1 MIALYGHPQTKALG
15 MLGEQPPDQAVR
27 RARSLAKEYTALSK
41 EPVIPAFELIASVAS
56 QAAGKD
62 GSYSRRTPIEVLLPW
77 VEAAEQAGIYVV
89 IDLQPGRTDFLT
101 QAKFYEPLLRRP
113 FVGLALDPE
122 WRLEPDQKHLRQIG
136 SVDRIPEYIK
146 KAKDPSDAFRLMGF
160 GHRVYKNYDPRA
172 KIMQKTTHEVLS
184 ELGVK
189 DDPLLDVAMELERF
203 ETIAAAAD
211 TVRDLGLQGET
222 LKVGTPTM
230 GGIIIIAAT
239 FIPCLLMARLDNVYI
254 LLMLFAT
261 IWMATIGFIDD
272 YIKVFKKDK
281 EGLKARG

>member
-56 QAAGKD
+56 QAAGED

-113 FVGLALDPE
+113 SVGLALDPE

-136 SVDRIPEYIK
+136 SVGVDEVNRVGAWLAALVREHDLPAKVLTLHQFRPCSSTRRCRRIST
-146 KAKDPSDAFRLMGF
+146 DP
-160 GHRVYKNYDPRA
+160 
-172 KIMQKTTHEVLS
+172 
-184 ELGVK
+184 
-189 DDPLLDVAMELERF
+189 
-203 ETIAAAAD
+203 
-211 TVRDLGLQGET
+211 
-222 LKVGTPTM
+222 
-230 GGIIIIAAT
+230 
-239 FIPCLLMARLDNVYI
+239 
-254 LLMLFAT
+254 AT
-261 IWMATIGFIDD
+261 ISMCRIRTSCP
-272 YIKVFKKDK
+272 
-281 EGLKARG
+281 R